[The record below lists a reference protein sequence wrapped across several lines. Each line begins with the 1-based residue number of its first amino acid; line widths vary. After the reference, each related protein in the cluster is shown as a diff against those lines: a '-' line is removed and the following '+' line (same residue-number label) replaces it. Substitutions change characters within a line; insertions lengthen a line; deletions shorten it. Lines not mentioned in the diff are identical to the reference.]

1 VSSAGSGDMMTIY
14 RHLSPATRRRFGAVC
29 MLMPATAAA
38 EMLMVAAI
46 VPFLAIIGEA
56 GSQGGL
62 LGGMPAWL
70 GRILPLGGLAA
81 AAMLFIIAALVAAAL
96 RLSLSWTSL
105 RFSAEMGHELTMA
118 IQRRLLHQPYL
129 FHVSTHSSRLLASL
143 EKVDELALYVSLNA
157 IQGLSAVII
166 ALAVVAALMLVDL
179 LSAVSAVL
187 LIAGLYGAAI
197 LSVRR
202 KFRTHSAFLVTARD
216 RRMKIVQENI
226 GGIRDIIIDRS
237 QEAHL
242 TMLDE
247 VDRRFLRTLAE
258 LGFLSAAPRYLVEGI
273 GLGIVAIAALFIAGR
288 PGGLP
293 AALPV
298 LGALALGA
306 QRLFPLAN
314 QIYGGWVAY
323 ATSKP
328 ILKECAA
335 LLNLPIS
342 KGAAEPA
349 SLPFNRSIAFELVSF
364 RYPGQARPALH
375 RISFA
380 IPHQSRV
387 AIVGKSGSGKSTLV
401 DLLMGLIEPSE
412 GQIWIDGALLSG
424 GSLAQWRQSVAH
436 VPQAPFLADTSIANN
451 IALGGRALD
460 MARIKQAAKAAHL
473 HGFIRTLP
481 DGYDS
486 MVGERG
492 VKLSG
497 GQRQRLAL
505 ARAIYREAPL
515 MVLDEATSAL
525 DEDTEAAILAS
536 LDELHAEGRTIVI
549 IAHRLSTIQRCDQ
562 IFMLD
567 DGELVQSGSFAELF
581 GPLTRLHEEGEL

>member
-1 VSSAGSGDMMTIY
+1 VSPAGSGDIVTIY
-14 RHLSPATRRRFGAVC
+14 HQLSPATRRRFGAVC

-46 VPFLAIIGEA
+46 VPFLAIIGET
-56 GSQGGL
+56 GPQEGM
-62 LGGMPAWL
+62 LGNMRAWL
-70 GRILPLGGLAA
+70 GGILPVGSLTVAA
-81 AAMLFIIAALVAAAL
+81 LLFIFAALVGASL
-96 RLSLSWTSL
+96 RLLLSWSSL

-157 IQGLSAVII
+157 IQGISAGII

-187 LIAGLYGAAI
+187 LIASLFGVAI

-242 TMLDE
+242 TKLEE
-247 VDRRFLRTLAE
+247 VNRRFLRTLAE
-258 LGFLSAAPRYLVEGI
+258 LAFLSAAPRFLVEGI
-273 GLGIVAIAALFIAGR
+273 GLGIVAVAALFIAGR

-328 ILKECAA
+328 ILKECAT

-342 KGAAEPA
+342 KGTEDLVPLA
-349 SLPFNRSIAFELVSF
+349 FNRSIAFEQVSF
-364 RYPGQARPALH
+364 HYPGQTRPALH
-375 RISFA
+375 DISFA
-380 IPHQSRV
+380 IPRRSRV
-387 AIVGKSGSGKSTLV
+387 AIVGKSGSGKSTLA
-401 DLLMGLIEPSE
+401 DLLMALIEPSE
-412 GQIWIDGALLSG
+412 GQIRIDGALLCR

-436 VPQAPFLADTSIANN
+436 VPQAPFLADTSIADN
-451 IALGGRALD
+451 IALGGRQRD
-460 MARIKQAAKAAHL
+460 MARIERAAKAAHL
-473 HGFIRTLP
+473 HDVIRTLP
-481 DGYDS
+481 EGYDS

-505 ARAIYREAPL
+505 ARAIYREVPL

-567 DGELVQSGSFAELF
+567 DSELVQSGSFAELF
-581 GPLTRLHEEGEL
+581 GPLTRLHEQGAL